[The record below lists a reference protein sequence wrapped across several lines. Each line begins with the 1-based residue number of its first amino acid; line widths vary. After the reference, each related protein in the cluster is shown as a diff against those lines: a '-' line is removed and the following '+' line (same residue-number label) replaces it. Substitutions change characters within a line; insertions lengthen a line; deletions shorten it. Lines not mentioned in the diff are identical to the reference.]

1 MKFLEKDLEQIIC
14 KTDASKLQEKGLPL
28 YGKLLKQVKIGTY
41 GIADLVTIE
50 KPYYNPYF
58 KRHFKGMI
66 TVYELKKD
74 KISVSAFFQAV
85 RYVKGIQ
92 RYLEQRG
99 HKITMGHFNFTI
111 RLIGSEIDLDSSL
124 IYLADLLPDYIGD
137 YSIDSENRMFVDFYT
152 YDMDIDGLN
161 FTNEYSYKLTDEK
174 F

>member
-14 KTDASKLQEKGLPL
+14 KTEASKLQEKGLPL
-28 YGKLLKQVKIGTY
+28 YGKLLQQVRIGTY

-50 KPYYNPYF
+50 RPYYNKF
-58 KRHFKGMI
+58 LNCHSKGMI

-92 RYLEQRG
+92 RYLEELEHPISSR
-99 HKITMGHFNFTI
+99 HFNYTI
-111 RLIGSEIDLDSSL
+111 RLIGGQIDFDSSL

-137 YSIDSENRMFVDFYT
+137 YVIDSEDRVFVDFYT
-152 YDMDIDGLN
+152 YDMDIDGLK
-161 FTNEYSYKLTDEK
+161 FSNEYGYKLTNEK

>member
-28 YGKLLKQVKIGTY
+28 YGKLLKQVRIGNY

-50 KPYYNPYF
+50 KPYYNSF
-58 KRHFKGMI
+58 LKCHSKGMI

-92 RYLEQRG
+92 RFLELRNTKFSKG
-99 HKITMGHFNFTI
+99 YFNFRI
-111 RLIGSEIDLDSSL
+111 RLVGSEIDLDSSL
-124 IYLADLLPDYIGD
+124 VFLSDMFADYMVDYC
-137 YSIDSENRMFVDFYT
+137 IDSEDRTFIDFYT
-152 YDMDIDGLN
+152 YDINIDGLN
-161 FTNEYSYKLTDEK
+161 FKEHSGYELTNEK

>member
-28 YGKLLKQVKIGTY
+28 YGKLLKQVRIGNY

-50 KPYYNPYF
+50 KPYYNEMF
-58 KRHFKGMI
+58 KCHFKGII

-85 RYVKGIQ
+85 RYIKGIQ
-92 RYLEQRG
+92 RFLEKSN
-99 HKITMGHFNFTI
+99 HNIALNHFNFRI

-124 IYLADLLPDYIGD
+124 IYLADLLTDDIGD
-137 YSIDSENRMFVDFYT
+137 YEINTEDRTFIDFYT
-152 YDMDIDGLN
+152 YDINIDGLN
-161 FTNEYSYKLTDEK
+161 FKEHSGYELTNEK

>member
-28 YGKLLKQVKIGTY
+28 YGKLLKQVRIGNY

-50 KPYYNPYF
+50 KPFYCELF
-58 KRHFKGMI
+58 KCHYKGRI

-92 RYLEQRG
+92 RFLDESG
-99 HKITMGHFNFTI
+99 HPISSGHFNFTI

-124 IYLADLLPDYIGD
+124 IYLADLLPDYVGEYI
-137 YSIDSENRMFVDFYT
+137 IDSVDRMFVDFYT
-152 YDMDIDGLN
+152 YDMDIDGLK
-161 FTNEYSYKLTDEK
+161 FTNEYGYKLTNEK

>member
-28 YGKLLKQVKIGTY
+28 YGKLLKQVRIGTY

-50 KPYYNPYF
+50 KPYYCELF
-58 KRHFKGMI
+58 KCHYKGMI

-85 RYVKGIQ
+85 RYVKGIK
-92 RYLEQRG
+92 RFLDENG
-99 HKITMGHFNFTI
+99 HSISSGHFNFTI

-124 IYLADLLPDYIGD
+124 IYLADLLPDYVGE
-137 YSIDSENRMFVDFYT
+137 YMIDSVDRMFVDFYT
-152 YDMDIDGLN
+152 YDMNIDGLN
-161 FTNEYSYKLTDEK
+161 FTNECGYKLTNEN

>member
-14 KTDASKLQEKGLPL
+14 KTDAIKLQEKGLPL
-28 YGKLLKQVKIGTY
+28 YGKLLKQVKISTY
-41 GIADLVTIE
+41 GIADLITIE
-50 KPYYNPYF
+50 RPYYNDYL
-58 KRHFKGMI
+58 KCHFKGTI

-92 RYLEQRG
+92 RFLEKSN
-99 HKITMGHFNFTI
+99 HDIALNHFNFRI

-124 IYLADLLPDYIGD
+124 IYLADLLTDYTVD
-137 YSIDSENRMFVDFYT
+137 YGINTEDRMFVDFYT
-152 YDMDIDGLN
+152 YDMDIDGLK
-161 FTNEYSYKLTDEK
+161 FTNEYGYKLANDN